1 LAAKINGNGDAQQ
14 ETSVDKSFKR
24 NWIIST
30 RIPNLRL
37 WCKKLSNWTSGVGQK
52 IRLRLPLL
60 LGIRLQPKTS
70 YSLGLRLRNPGLN
83 PQPFRFKFHPASR
96 FLINFEKKRTWN
108 NFWPQ
113 TVTEKM
119 FGLSGKTLAEI
130 IMHITANE
138 NDINDILQT
147 FW

>member
-60 LGIRLQPKTS
+60 LGIRLHPKTS

-83 PQPFRFKFHPASR
+83 PQPCSIQVSSSFTLSNKFR
-96 FLINFEKKRTWN
+96 KK
-108 NFWPQ
+108 
-113 TVTEKM
+113 
-119 FGLSGKTLAEI
+119 
-130 IMHITANE
+130 E
-138 NDINDILQT
+138 NLE
-147 FW
+147 